1 MSWMP
6 VSRPADEPDET
17 DWEQLYE
24 DEYNAEC
31 DKADDAWSER
41 LIEY

>member
-6 VSRPADEPDET
+6 ISRDAESPDET

-24 DEYNAEC
+24 DEDNAEC

-41 LIEY
+41 FM